1 MALYRPRHGHSTDNS
16 PHSLCVRILAPSFW
30 FALWMDLFLGPQYV
44 STCFSLRWLM
54 SPRRRLVHDFN
65 TGRAWRCTA
74 LGMDILQITH
84 LILFVFVFLHHPFG
98 LHYGW
103 IYSLVRSM

>member
-1 MALYRPRHGHSTDNS
+1 MALYRPRHGHSTDIS
-16 PHSLCVRILAPSFW
+16 PHSFRVRILALSLHV
-30 FALWMDLFLGPQYV
+30 ALWMELFLGSQPV
-44 STCFSLRWLM
+44 STCFSLCWLM
-54 SPRRRLVHDFN
+54 SPRRLLVHDFKI
-65 TGRAWRCTA
+65 GRAWRCTA

-103 IYSLVRSM
+103 IYSLVRRM